1 MKTIEVAIIDDHKLF
16 REGIKFLF
24 KQMPGVSL
32 KYEASSYNHFMEQ
45 QPEGLDVLLLD
56 LDLPDKDGIE
66 IVQLIKETHPNVKV
80 IILSM
85 HSDPKMMAYLME
97 LGASSYLLKD
107 CSTEELEEATKT
119 VHEEGFFLNAELAKA
134 MVGRLKKPSHK
145 KPKLSNTESISER
158 EKEVLELICQ
168 QFTAKEIAEK
178 LFISQR
184 TAEGHRKR
192 LIEKMGVKNTAGLI
206 VKAIK
211 EKIIEV

>member
-1 MKTIEVAIIDDHKLF
+1 MINVAIIDDHKLF
-16 REGIKFLF
+16 REGIGFLIH
-24 KQMPGVSL
+24 QMTNIKL
-32 KYEASSYNHFMEQ
+32 LIEASSYDDFREKNTSND
-45 QPEGLDVLLLD
+45 LDILLLD
-56 LDLPDKDGIE
+56 LDLPGKDGVE
-66 IVQLIKETHPNVKV
+66 ILQLFKEQQPELKI

-85 HSDPKMMAYLME
+85 HNDPKMMAYLME

-107 CSTEELEEATKT
+107 CSSEELNTAIEEVFAN
-119 VHEEGFFLNAELAKA
+119 GYFFNALLAKA
-134 MVGRLKKPSHK
+134 TISSLKKPSYK
-145 KPKLSNTESISER
+145 KPVIGNYEAISDR
-158 EKEVLELICQ
+158 EKEVLVLICQ
-168 QFTAKEIAEK
+168 QYTAKEISEK